1 MTNPDDPNP
10 NPNPNPTPGAAP
22 DPSLE
27 ETAPLLEEE
36 PFPEASASAP
46 PASGSEDPT
55 EEMLTVPREAF
66 SPAPPRDADEPP
78 SPPQAP
84 AAVAVTGRAPASL
97 PAPPARPD
105 LLDRQEPL
113 FRDFAGYRL
122 RLEPADL
129 ARLREL
135 PGSRGKSDEELGE
148 SFFDGQAERIAAS
161 VAGDVPSGAELRV
174 VVDPYSRQAF
184 VALENQIRGI
194 LSF

>member
-1 MTNPDDPNP
+1 MTNPDDPN
-10 NPNPNPTPGAAP
+10 
-22 DPSLE
+22 LE
-27 ETAPLLEEE
+27 ETAPLMEED
-36 PFPEASASAP
+36 PFPEASSPATPAP
-46 PASGSEDPT
+46 GSEDPT
-55 EEMLTVPREAF
+55 EEMPTVPRAAF
-66 SPAPPRDADEPP
+66 SSTPPQDAEDPPAPR
-78 SPPQAP
+78 AP
-84 AAVAVTGRAPASL
+84 AAITVTGRAQASL
-97 PAPPARPD
+97 PTPTVPVRPD

-113 FRDFAGYRL
+113 FRDFGGYRL

-148 SFFDGQAERIAAS
+148 TFFDGQAERIAAS

>member
-1 MTNPDDPNP
+1 
-10 NPNPNPTPGAAP
+10 
-22 DPSLE
+22 
-27 ETAPLLEEE
+27 
-36 PFPEASASAP
+36 
-46 PASGSEDPT
+46 
-55 EEMLTVPREAF
+55 V
-66 SPAPPRDADEPP
+66 
-78 SPPQAP
+78 
-84 AAVAVTGRAPASL
+84 VAVTGRV
-97 PAPPARPD
+97 PAPVPPHASRPD

-113 FRDFAGYRL
+113 YRSCGGYRL

-148 SFFDGQAERIAAS
+148 SFFDGQAERLAAS

-184 VALENQIRGI
+184 VALENRIRGI

>member
-1 MTNPDDPNP
+1 LGFFLPKDSAAERVSPVPDS
-10 NPNPNPTPGAAP
+10 AA
-22 DPSLE
+22 
-27 ETAPLLEEE
+27 
-36 PFPEASASAP
+36 EA
-46 PASGSEDPT
+46 
-55 EEMLTVPREAF
+55 EAF
-66 SPAPPRDADEPP
+66 PDEPP
-78 SPPQAP
+78 PPLPAP
-84 AAVAVTGRAPASL
+84 AVATVTGRAPVSL
-97 PAPPARPD
+97 PTPPSRPD

-113 FRDFAGYRL
+113 FRDFGGYRL

-135 PGSRGKSDEELGE
+135 PGSRGKSDDEIGE

-184 VALENQIRGI
+184 VALENGIRV

>member
-10 NPNPNPTPGAAP
+10 NPNPNPSATP

-27 ETAPLLEEE
+27 ETAPLLEED
-36 PFPEASASAP
+36 PFPEASVSAP

-55 EEMLTVPREAF
+55 EEMLTVPRAEF
-66 SPAPPRDADEPP
+66 SSTPPLAADEPP
-78 SPPQAP
+78 SPPRAP
-84 AAVAVTGRAPASL
+84 AAVTVTGRAPALL

-113 FRDFAGYRL
+113 FRDFGGYRL

-135 PGSRGKSDEELGE
+135 PGSRGKSDEELGQ

-184 VALENQIRGI
+184 VALENHIRGI

>member
-10 NPNPNPTPGAAP
+10 NT
-22 DPSLE
+22 DPSLD
-27 ETAPLLEEE
+27 ETAPLMEEE
-36 PFPEASASAP
+36 PFPEASAPAAP
-46 PASGSEDPT
+46 APGSEDPT
-55 EEMLTVPREAF
+55 EEMPTVPRAAF
-66 SPAPPRDADEPP
+66 SSAPPMDSAEAAPP
-78 SPPQAP
+78 PPP
-84 AAVAVTGRAPASL
+84 AAVTVTGRAPDSL
-97 PAPPARPD
+97 PVPPARPD

-113 FRDFAGYRL
+113 FHDFGGYRM

-135 PGSRGKSDEELGE
+135 PGSRGKSDEELGQ

-161 VAGDVPSGAELRV
+161 VAGDVPSGSELRV

>member
-1 MTNPDDPNP
+1 MTNPDDSNP
-10 NPNPNPTPGAAP
+10 NL
-22 DPSLE
+22 D
-27 ETAPLLEEE
+27 ETAPLMEEE
-36 PFPEASASAP
+36 PFPEASSPAAP
-46 PASGSEDPT
+46 APGSEDPT
-55 EEMLTVPREAF
+55 EEMPTVPRAAF
-66 SPAPPRDADEPP
+66 STPPPVDADEPP
-78 SPPQAP
+78 AAAP
-84 AAVAVTGRAPASL
+84 RAPSAVTVTGRAPASL

-113 FRDFAGYRL
+113 FRDFGGYRL
-122 RLEPADL
+122 RMDPADL

>member
-10 NPNPNPTPGAAP
+10 NPNSNL
-22 DPSLE
+22 D
-27 ETAPLLEEE
+27 ETAPLMEEE
-36 PFPEASASAP
+36 AFPEASSTAAP
-46 PASGSEDPT
+46 APGSEDPT
-55 EEMLTVPREAF
+55 EEMPTVPRAAF
-66 SPAPPRDADEPP
+66 SAPPLRDADADADEPT
-78 SPPQAP
+78 SPPRAP
-84 AAVAVTGRAPASL
+84 SAVTVTGRAPASL

-105 LLDRQEPL
+105 LVNRQEPL
-113 FRDFAGYRL
+113 YRDCQGYRL
-122 RLEPADL
+122 RMEPADL

-135 PGSRGKSDEELGE
+135 PGSRGLSDEEIGE
-148 SFFDGQAERIAAS
+148 NFFTAQAERIAAS

>member
-10 NPNPNPTPGAAP
+10 NPNPNAAP

-27 ETAPLLEEE
+27 ESAPLLDDD
-36 PFPEASASAP
+36 PFPEASVSAP
-46 PASGSEDPT
+46 PAPGSEDPT
-55 EEMLTVPREAF
+55 EEMPTVPREAF
-66 SPAPPRDADEPP
+66 ATAPPPDADEPL
-78 SPPQAP
+78 SPPRTP
-84 AAVAVTGRAPASL
+84 AAVTVTGRAPASL

-105 LLDRQEPL
+105 LLGRQEPL
-113 FRDFAGYRL
+113 FRDFGGYRL
-122 RLEPADL
+122 RMEPADL

-135 PGSRGKSDEELGE
+135 PGSRGKSDEELGQ

>member
-1 MTNPDDPNP
+1 MTNPDDP
-10 NPNPNPTPGAAP
+10 
-22 DPSLE
+22 SLD
-27 ETAPLLEEE
+27 ETAPRMEEE
-36 PFPEASASAP
+36 PFPEASSPAAP
-46 PASGSEDPT
+46 APGSEDPT
-55 EEMLTVPREAF
+55 EEMPTVPRAAF
-66 SPAPPRDADEPP
+66 SPAPAVESDDVEPP
-78 SPPQAP
+78 SPPRAP
-84 AAVAVTGRAPASL
+84 SAVTVTGRAPASM

-113 FRDFAGYRL
+113 FRDFGGYRL
-122 RLEPADL
+122 RMEPADL

-135 PGSRGKSDEELGE
+135 PGSRGKSDEELGQ

>member
-10 NPNPNPTPGAAP
+10 NPNPNPSATS

-27 ETAPLLEEE
+27 ETAPLLEED
-36 PFPEASASAP
+36 PFPEASVSAA
-46 PASGSEDPT
+46 PAAGSEDPT
-55 EEMLTVPREAF
+55 EEMPTVPRSEFFPA
-66 SPAPPRDADEPP
+66 PAPPPDADEPP
-78 SPPQAP
+78 PPPRAP
-84 AAVAVTGRAPASL
+84 AVVTVTGPAPASL

-105 LLDRQEPL
+105 LLDRQEPV
-113 FRDFAGYRL
+113 FRDFGAYRL

-135 PGSRGKSDEELGE
+135 PGSRGKSDEELGQ

>member
-1 MTNPDDPNP
+1 MTNPDDPNS
-10 NPNPNPTPGAAP
+10 
-22 DPSLE
+22 DPSLDA
-27 ETAPLLEEE
+27 TPPLVEDGDD
-36 PFPEASASAP
+36 PFPEASADSDSPSQDSA
-46 PASGSEDPT
+46 AEH
-55 EEMLTVPREAF
+55 V
-66 SPAPPRDADEPP
+66 SPAPDSAAEAEAFPDEPP
-78 SPPQAP
+78 PPPRAP
-84 AAVAVTGRAPASL
+84 AVATVTGRVPSSM

-113 FRDFAGYRL
+113 FRDFGGYRL

-135 PGSRGKSDEELGE
+135 PGSRGKSDDEIGE

>member
-1 MTNPDDPNP
+1 MTSPDDPTLP
-10 NPNPNPTPGAAP
+10 P
-22 DPSLE
+22 D
-27 ETAPLLEEE
+27 E
-36 PFPEASASAP
+36 PFPQDAPAAPEEIAAPASSAP
-46 PASGSEDPT
+46 PPPPAEPPVSADAEDQ
-55 EEMLTVPREAF
+55 
-66 SPAPPRDADEPP
+66 PPPLP
-78 SPPQAP
+78 SPPRV
-84 AAVAVTGRAPASL
+84 VAVTGRVPAPVPPPAS
-97 PAPPARPD
+97 RPD

-113 FRDFAGYRL
+113 YRSCGGYRL

-148 SFFDGQAERIAAS
+148 SFFDGQAERLAAS

-184 VALENQIRGI
+184 VALENRIRGI

>member
-1 MTNPDDPNP
+1 MP
-10 NPNPNPTPGAAP
+10 
-22 DPSLE
+22 
-27 ETAPLLEEE
+27 
-36 PFPEASASAP
+36 
-46 PASGSEDPT
+46 
-55 EEMLTVPREAF
+55 TVPREAF
-66 SPAPPRDADEPP
+66 SLSPPADADEPP
-78 SPPQAP
+78 SPPRAP
-84 AAVAVTGRAPASL
+84 AAVTVTGHAPASL

-113 FRDFAGYRL
+113 FRDFGGYRL
-122 RLEPADL
+122 RMEPADL

-135 PGSRGKSDEELGE
+135 PGSRGKSDEELGQ

-184 VALENQIRGI
+184 VALENRIRGI

>member
-1 MTNPDDPNP
+1 MTNPDDPNS
-10 NPNPNPTPGAAP
+10 
-22 DPSLE
+22 DPSLDA
-27 ETAPLLEEE
+27 APPLGEGGDE
-36 PFPEASASAP
+36 PFPEASADWDSSPKESAEELVSGTSDSAP
-46 PASGSEDPT
+46 AD
-55 EEMLTVPREAF
+55 EAF
-66 SPAPPRDADEPP
+66 PDEP
-78 SPPQAP
+78 SPPLRAP
-84 AAVAVTGRAPASL
+84 AVATVTGRAPAAL
-97 PAPPARPD
+97 PAPPSRLD

-113 FRDFAGYRL
+113 FRDFGGYRL

-135 PGSRGKSDEELGE
+135 PGSRGKSDDEIGE
-148 SFFDGQAERIAAS
+148 TFFDGQAERIAAS